1 MTFIIFILWFN
12 MRSGGFIMVGVDL
25 RGEVEHPS
33 PIFGKDRQEG
43 GEGEAA
49 NSLAAMSPHVNL
61 SPWIVQMGVM

>member
-1 MTFIIFILWFN
+1 
-12 MRSGGFIMVGVDL
+12 MVGVDL

-33 PIFGKDRQEG
+33 PIFGRDREEG

>member
-1 MTFIIFILWFN
+1 
-12 MRSGGFIMVGVDL
+12 MVGVDM

-33 PIFGKDRQEG
+33 PIFGRDRE
-43 GEGEAA
+43 EGEAA

>member
-1 MTFIIFILWFN
+1 
-12 MRSGGFIMVGVDL
+12 MVGVDL
-25 RGEVEHPS
+25 RGEVEH